1 MKRFLPYT
9 IAAALIFAGCSNHI
23 EDLKV
28 PSAPEPTIDVDVEVE
43 VEFKTLLLGYDSETS
58 TATATGLG
66 DEGVVYS
73 WSMDGKEDSDVFKS
87 KKGASCVLDA
97 EKLLVG
103 KNYTLLV
110 VGTVNGVSYSSDC
123 KITIEPEADSSESE

>member
-23 EDLKV
+23 EDLIV

-58 TATATGLG
+58 KATVTGLE
-66 DEGVVYS
+66 EGAEYS
-73 WSMDGKEDSDVFKS
+73 WSIDGKENAEVLKTN
-87 KKGASCVLDA
+87 GATCTVDIKQLS
-97 EKLLVG
+97 VG
-103 KNYTLLV
+103 NHTLLV
-110 VGTVNGVSYSSDC
+110 VGTVNGVPYSSDC
-123 KITIEPEADSSESE
+123 KITIEPADSSESE

>member
-9 IAAALIFAGCSNHI
+9 IAAALIFAACSNHI
-23 EDLKV
+23 EDLIV

-66 DEGVVYS
+66 DEGVEYS

-87 KKGASCVLDA
+87 KNGASCVLDT
-97 EKLLVG
+97 EKLSVG
-103 KNYTLLV
+103 NHTLLV
-110 VGTVNGVSYSSDC
+110 VGTVNGVPYSSDC
-123 KITIEPEADSSESE
+123 KITIEPADSSESE

>member
-9 IAAALIFAGCSNHI
+9 MAAALIFAGCSSHL

-66 DEGVVYS
+66 DKGVVYS

-87 KKGASCVLDA
+87 KNGASCDLDA
-97 EKLLVG
+97 EKLSVG
-103 KNYTLLV
+103 NHTLLV

-123 KITIEPEADSSESE
+123 KITIEPADSSESE

>member
-9 IAAALIFAGCSNHI
+9 MAVALIFVACSNHI

-28 PSAPEPTIDVDVEVE
+28 PEEPTSEIDVDVEVE

-66 DEGVVYS
+66 DKGVVYS
-73 WSMDGKEDSDVFKS
+73 WSMDGKEDSDVLTPE
-87 KKGASCVLDA
+87 GATCKVNIK
-97 EKLLVG
+97 KLLVG

-123 KITIEPEADSSESE
+123 KITIEPADSSESE

>member
-9 IAAALIFAGCSNHI
+9 MAVALIFVACSNHI

-28 PSAPEPTIDVDVEVE
+28 PEEPTSEIDVDVEVE

-66 DEGVVYS
+66 DKGVVYS

-87 KKGASCVLDA
+87 KNGASCDLDA
-97 EKLLVG
+97 EKLSVG
-103 KNYTLLV
+103 NHTLLV

-123 KITIEPEADSSESE
+123 KITIEPADSSESE

>member
-9 IAAALIFAGCSNHI
+9 IAAALIFAACSNHI
-23 EDLKV
+23 EDLIA

-43 VEFKTLLLGYDSETS
+43 VEFKTLLLGYDSKTS

-73 WSMDGKEDSDVFKS
+73 WSMDGKENSDVLTPEGATCKVDI
-87 KKGASCVLDA
+87 KKLS
-97 EKLLVG
+97 VG
-103 KNYTLLV
+103 NYTLLV

-123 KITIEPEADSSESE
+123 KITIEPAADSSESE

>member
-9 IAAALIFAGCSNHI
+9 IATALIFAACSNHI
-23 EDLKV
+23 EDLIA

-43 VEFKTLLLGYDSETS
+43 VEFKTLLLGYDSEHS

-73 WSMDGKEDSDVFKS
+73 WSMDGKEIKS
-87 KKGASCVLDA
+87 NGASCVLDA
-97 EKLLVG
+97 EKLSVG
-103 KNYTLLV
+103 NHTLLV

-123 KITIEPEADSSESE
+123 KITIEPADSSESE

>member
-23 EDLKV
+23 EDLIV

-43 VEFKTLLLGYDSETS
+43 VEFKTLLLGYDSENF

-87 KKGASCVLDA
+87 KNGASCVLDT
-97 EKLLVG
+97 EKLSVG
-103 KNYTLLV
+103 NHTLLV

-123 KITIEPEADSSESE
+123 KITIEPADSSESE

>member
-23 EDLKV
+23 EDLIV

-58 TATATGLG
+58 TATVTGLE
-66 DEGVVYS
+66 EGAEYS
-73 WSMDGKEDSDVFKS
+73 WSIDGKENAEVLKTN
-87 KKGASCVLDA
+87 GATCKVDIKQLSI
-97 EKLLVG
+97 G
-103 KNYTLLV
+103 NHTLLV

-123 KITIEPEADSSESE
+123 KITIEPADSSESE

>member
-23 EDLKV
+23 EDLIV

-73 WSMDGKEDSDVFKS
+73 WSMDGKEMKVN
-87 KKGASCVLDA
+87 GATCKVDIDNLS
-97 EKLLVG
+97 VG
-103 KNYTLLV
+103 NHTLLV
-110 VGTVNGVSYSSDC
+110 VGTVNGVPYSSDC
-123 KITIEPEADSSESE
+123 KITIEPAADSSESE